1 MKLCLYCTEYSCGSQ
16 GSYNI
21 SEKCGD
27 HGTYFHSPESVVY
40 YPIFFTPNITMQH
53 DILVFIPDFKIYTE
67 GYDIENAIRMAK
79 DAIINAISE
88 TKELVKPSGVVEAYK
103 KASEDADEI
112 FDFSKDGI
120 LTFVKIDISEYKPLF
135 EIEEPYDFTEPG
147 KYIYRGFAHCYNSVT
162 HEYQKVKMFVHSD
175 QMMIPPQSMEAEEKR
190 EIDLS
195 FWNRIRHAD
204 EARKNRKKEKK
215 NELFCD

>member
-1 MKLCLYCTEYSCGSQ
+1 MTREEMTHQNQIGGKEM
-16 GSYNI
+16 NEI
-21 SEKCGD
+21 D
-27 HGTYFHSPESVVY
+27 SVAY
-40 YPIFFTPNITMQH
+40 YPVFITPHITMQH
-53 DILVFIPDFKIYTE
+53 DILVYIPDFNIYTE
-67 GYDIENAIRMAK
+67 GYDIENAIEMAK
-79 DAIINAISE
+79 DAIINTLSE
-88 TKELVKPSGVVEAYK
+88 TRTFVYPSDAAQAYE
-103 KASEDADEI
+103 KAKEDADEI

-120 LTFVKIDISEYKPLF
+120 LTFAKIDISEYKPLF

-195 FWNRIRHAD
+195 FWNRIRNAD